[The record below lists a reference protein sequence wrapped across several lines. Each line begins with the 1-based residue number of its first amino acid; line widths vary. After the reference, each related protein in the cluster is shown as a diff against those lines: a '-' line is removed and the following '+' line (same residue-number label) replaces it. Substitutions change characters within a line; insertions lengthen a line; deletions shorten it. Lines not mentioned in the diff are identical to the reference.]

1 MDGINAVL
9 VVVLLITTLIDVVPM
24 LYESRLSN
32 YQKYAYIPYG
42 VATVCQVLQGDGGG
56 AFFWGLSTLISFL
69 YGDGT
74 QEGLYLLLF
83 GLLSVFWGLYVV
95 LFSTTRP
102 GAY

>member
-1 MDGINAVL
+1 MDGINTVL
-9 VVVLLITTLIDVVPM
+9 AIVLLITTLIDVVPM
-24 LYESRLSN
+24 LYDSRLSD

-42 VATVCQVLQGDGGG
+42 IATVCQFLEGDGGG
-56 AFFWGLSTLISFL
+56 TFFWGLSTVISFL

-74 QEGLYLLLF
+74 HEGLYLGLF
-83 GLLSVFWGLYVV
+83 GMLSVLWGLYVV